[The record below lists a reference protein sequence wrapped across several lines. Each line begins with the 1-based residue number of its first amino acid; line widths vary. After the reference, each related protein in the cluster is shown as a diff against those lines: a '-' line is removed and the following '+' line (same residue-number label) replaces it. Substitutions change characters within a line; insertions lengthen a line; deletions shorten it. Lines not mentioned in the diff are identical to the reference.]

1 MKRPPLYS
9 ARRPSAV
16 AEPQP
21 EPVAL
26 TRPSRLVRLQ
36 AWLHTPAALWTGILL
51 LAALLVLNLVRPVA
65 PGAKPLTQKQFDA
78 AVLHTLNTQVVPSQA
93 ARAAD
98 AVGPSVV
105 RVMGYVTD
113 KKTGEKVEQGVGT
126 GVCGDTTPH
135 PKPHPA
141 PLLEAARRMGMDPA
155 ECVYVGDDERDIQ
168 AGRAAGMPTVSA
180 SYGYLGGNAD
190 VRSWGAD
197 AHIHAPAELLALLK
211 SAAGA

>member
-65 PGAKPLTQKQFDA
+65 PGVKPLTQKQFDA

-168 AGRAAGMPTVSA
+168 AGRAAGMPTVA
-180 SYGYLGGNAD
+180 ALYGYLGQRND
-190 VRSWGAD
+190 VSAWGAD
-197 AHIHAPAELLALLK
+197 AIIESPADLLKLLALP
-211 SAAGA
+211 